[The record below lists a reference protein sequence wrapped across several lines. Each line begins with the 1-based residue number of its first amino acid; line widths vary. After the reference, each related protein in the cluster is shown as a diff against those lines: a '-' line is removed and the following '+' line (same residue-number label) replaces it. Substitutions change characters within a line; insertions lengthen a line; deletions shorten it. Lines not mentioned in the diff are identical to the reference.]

1 MDAIA
6 RKLKNLI
13 SNLANK
19 GTRMVPETRS
29 GSNGLILYGEDSPTL
44 TVNNFLLTFH
54 SVKMLT
60 VYQVIN
66 LLLAEKSNNT
76 VAMLKSVEEIK
87 SALHRVYLP

>member
-44 TVNNFLLTFH
+44 TVNYFFINF
-54 SVKMLT
+54 S
-60 VYQVIN
+60 
-66 LLLAEKSNNT
+66 
-76 VAMLKSVEEIK
+76 
-87 SALHRVYLP
+87 